1 MTMKKIQMGALALT
15 LLVSSTQLVVAESNV
30 VRLGAVPVPPMGA
43 LYVGV
48 EKGYFADEG
57 IEIELT
63 KNPLL
68 PNLFAQLLGGNLDV
82 MGMGIGAGFFNAVKR
97 GSPVKIVAPMGGN
110 PSKPGVQKGTS
121 AAALM
126 VRNEL
131 LKSGEVKTTSDLK
144 GKTCAINALGVLT
157 EYLLSEALA
166 RGGLNISDITL
177 KTMPFPMIAAALKS
191 GALDCGLLPPA
202 LALKVIKGKVAK
214 RMNNDYELDMQ
225 GLVVVYNTKWAEAN
239 PDSANKFMKAYLRAA
254 RDLQTDN
261 GWRKDENIA
270 AIAKH
275 IRIPAKMLKK
285 INQQWIDVDNLKIK
299 KASVMKQQQYY
310 VTKSKL
316 SKLKKPL
323 PFSAIVDESFAEYAV
338 ANAEATAAT
347 TKILQDKRIKDANK
361 PWYQFWTDLFK

>member
-1 MTMKKIQMGALALT
+1 MKEIRAGILVLT
-15 LLVSSTQLVVAESNV
+15 LLLGLSQWAVAESNV

-43 LYVGV
+43 LYVGI

-68 PNLFAQLLGGNLDV
+68 PNLFAQLLIGNLDV
-82 MGMGIGAGFFNAVKR
+82 SGFGIGAGFFNAVKR

-126 VRNEL
+126 VRSDL
-131 LKSGEVKTTSDLK
+131 LKSGKVKTVSDLK

-157 EYLLSEALA
+157 EYLLSEELA
-166 RGGLNISDITL
+166 RGGLNISDIKL
-177 KTMPFPMIAAALKS
+177 KTMPFPQIAAALKS

-202 LALKVIKGKVAK
+202 LALKVITGKVAQ
-214 RMNNDYELDMQ
+214 RMNNNYELDMQ
-225 GLVVVYNTKWAEAN
+225 GLVVVYNTKWANEN
-239 PDSANKFMKAYLRAA
+239 PITANKFMKAYLRAV

-261 GWRKDENIA
+261 GWRNAENIA
-270 AIAKH
+270 AIEKH
-275 IRIPAKMLKK
+275 IGIPAKILKK
-285 INQQWIDVDNLKIK
+285 INQQWIDVATLKVK
-299 KASVMKQQQYY
+299 KDSVMKQQQYY

-316 SKLKKPL
+316 SKLEKSL
-323 PFSAIVDESFAEYAV
+323 PFADIVDESYAKYAV
-338 ANAEATAAT
+338 ENS
-347 TKILQDKRIKDANK
+347 K
-361 PWYQFWTDLFK
+361 